1 MAMENTVDEE
11 QLCQFVGA
19 LRQHTAFDL
28 SDYSERSLRR
38 RIAKLLDDERIPLSS
53 LLQRIALDPCYGER
67 VMNRITVNTS
77 ELFRDPPVW
86 ITLRRSIY
94 PSFRTHSQINI
105 WHAGCS
111 MGQEVYSDMMLLN
124 ELGLLEHARICASDI
139 NSDILG
145 QAALGCYRYRF
156 NLSYLDNFDRVIN
169 TNPLN
174 YEEKPEVPYSKYFTI
189 DKERDEIR
197 MHDFL
202 RQKIRFRRNDLVRC
216 ANPFFM
222 KFDIIF
228 CRNVVSYFNN
238 QLQNRIFEMFY

>member
-94 PSFRTHSQINI
+94 PSFRTHSQINV

-111 MGQEVYSDMMLLN
+111 MGQEVYSDMMLCSMSSGYWSTPVSARAISIAIF
-124 ELGLLEHARICASDI
+124 LGRPLWVATATVS
-139 NSDILG
+139 ILVT
-145 QAALGCYRYRF
+145 
-156 NLSYLDNFDRVIN
+156 S
-169 TNPLN
+169 
-174 YEEKPEVPYSKYFTI
+174 TI
-189 DKERDEIR
+189 SIG
-197 MHDFL
+197 
-202 RQKIRFRRNDLVRC
+202 
-216 ANPFFM
+216 
-222 KFDIIF
+222 
-228 CRNVVSYFNN
+228 
-238 QLQNRIFEMFY
+238 